1 MEHLHEA
8 VWFILVGLV
17 WGATNPFI
25 KRNSAGIKDVAHPNR
40 VVKFLLELKF
50 LALNWK
56 YMVPFTI
63 NQLGAVLYYAT
74 IGKADITLA
83 VPITN
88 SLALIF
94 TALFGKLLGEN
105 ISKWTVGGG
114 ALVMSGVALCVMS
127 KVS

>member
-1 MEHLHEA
+1 MEHLQEA
-8 VWFILVGLV
+8 VWFVLVGLL

-25 KRNSAGIKDVAHPNR
+25 KRNSAGIEDVVHPNR

-50 LALNWK
+50 LALNWR
-56 YMVPFTI
+56 YLLPFTI
-63 NQLGAVLYYAT
+63 NQLGAVLYYST

-88 SLALIF
+88 SLSLIF
-94 TALFGKLLGEN
+94 TALFGKLLGED
-105 ISKWTVGGG
+105 ISKWTFGG
-114 ALVMSGVALCVMS
+114 ATLVMSGVVLCVMS